1 MTGHSYGSSTVQL
14 LAMELAKANITAEIY
29 NFGQPRVGE
38 AHYADFVN
46 SVIST
51 NWRFTHNRDM
61 VPHLPPMDFGYVH
74 SCREVF
80 ENESGELRMCSA
92 INGED
97 ASCADQYPLYK
108 TNTDDHL
115 FYLGHRVDC
124 DSSTTLNIFY

>member
-1 MTGHSYGSSTVQL
+1 
-14 LAMELAKANITAEIY
+14 
-29 NFGQPRVGE
+29 
-38 AHYADFVN
+38 
-46 SVIST
+46 
-51 NWRFTHNRDM
+51 M

-124 DSSTTLNIFY
+124 DSSTIH